1 MPDGSETLLRA
12 LSLFTAFPGAV
23 PGARYGVPQ
32 DAGRQPAGSGRT
44 HRFNEEDN
52 TDVFLRG
59 AAARKDM
66 KRYHLIGT
74 VCLLAL
80 LAVLAAGCSS
90 PGVQGVAEENTTAE
104 DLAAFVQEAAAYAK
118 TAGKD
123 AALAEFGNASGRF
136 SRGDLYVY
144 ACDYN
149 GTLLAHPYESEAVG
163 TDRGNWTDV
172 RGLPVI
178 RIGAAT
184 AADGGGFIAY
194 LVPAQEFG
202 SIDESAGESYLPKLG
217 YVAPAGEGWWIGSGV
232 YLSDTAGTG
241 REAYPEA
248 VSAMVD
254 LVERGAAYG
263 RGHDRPAAFA
273 EISNQTG
280 TLVDAAGHYLYAYD
294 YNGTLL
300 AHPYLQAAVGSSLIE
315 RQDPFGMKNI
325 RALRDT
331 ARDGGG
337 FIVFVWPNP
346 DNGNREELKIGYVL
360 PVDEDWWVGSG
371 VYLSEITGENT

>member
-1 MPDGSETLLRA
+1 M
-12 LSLFTAFPGAV
+12 
-23 PGARYGVPQ
+23 
-32 DAGRQPAGSGRT
+32 

-52 TDVFLRG
+52 TDVFLRRP
-59 AAARKDM
+59 AARKDM

-74 VCLLAL
+74 VCLLAF

-90 PGVQGVAEENTTAE
+90 PGVREVEEVHTARG
-104 DLAAFVQEAAAYAK
+104 DLVDLVTEAAAYAES
-118 TAGKD
+118 AGKD
-123 AALAEFGNASGRF
+123 AALTEFGNASGRF
-136 SRGDLYVY
+136 SRGAFYVY

-163 TDRGNWTDV
+163 TDRGNWTDL

-194 LVPAQEFG
+194 LYPAREFG
-202 SIDESAGESYLPKLG
+202 TVNESAGKSYLPKLG
-217 YVAPAGEGWWIGSGV
+217 YVAPAGEGWWIGSGI

-241 REAYPEA
+241 RERYPEA

-263 RGHDRPAAFA
+263 RDHEKEEAFA
-273 EISNQTG
+273 GISNLTG
-280 TLVDAAGHYLYAYD
+280 EFVDPAGHYLYAYD

-346 DNGNREELKIGYVL
+346 DKENCEELKIGYVL

-371 VYLSEITGENT
+371 AYLSEIVGENA

>member
-1 MPDGSETLLRA
+1 M
-12 LSLFTAFPGAV
+12 
-23 PGARYGVPQ
+23 
-32 DAGRQPAGSGRT
+32 GRWRT

-59 AAARKDM
+59 PAARKGM
-66 KRYHLIGT
+66 KRYHLVGT

-80 LAVLAAGCSS
+80 LAVLVTGCSS
-90 PGVQGVAEENTTAE
+90 PGVREVAEENTTTE
-104 DLAAFVQEAAAYAK
+104 DLAAFVREAAAYAE

-136 SRGDLYVY
+136 SLGDFYVY

-149 GTLLAHPYESEAVG
+149 GTLLAHPYGSEAVG
-163 TDRGNWTDV
+163 TDRGNWTDL

-178 RIGAAT
+178 RIGAAR

-194 LVPAQEFG
+194 LYPAPENG
-202 SIDESAGESYLPKLG
+202 TVNESAGEAYLPKLG

-232 YLSDTAGTG
+232 YLSETAGTG
-241 REAYPEA
+241 RERYPEA

-263 RGHDRPAAFA
+263 RNHEKATAFA

-280 TLVDAAGHYLYAYD
+280 SLVDPAGHYLYAYD

-300 AHPYLQAAVGSSLIE
+300 AHPYLQAAVGSNLIE

-346 DNGNREELKIGYVL
+346 DKENREELKIGYVL

-371 VYLSEITGENT
+371 VYLFEVTGTDAALPSPAP

>member
-1 MPDGSETLLRA
+1 
-12 LSLFTAFPGAV
+12 
-23 PGARYGVPQ
+23 
-32 DAGRQPAGSGRT
+32 
-44 HRFNEEDN
+44 
-52 TDVFLRG
+52 
-59 AAARKDM
+59 M
-66 KRYHLIGT
+66 KRYHLIS
-74 VCLLAL
+74 VACLLAT

-90 PGVQGVAEENTTAE
+90 PGVQEAAEENATTE
-104 DLAAFVQEAAAYAK
+104 DLAAFVREAAAYAK

-123 AALAEFGNASGRF
+123 TALAEFGNLSGRF
-136 SRGDLYVY
+136 SQGDLYVY
-144 ACDYN
+144 AYDYN
-149 GTLLAHPYESEAVG
+149 GTLLAHPYKQELVG

-184 AADGGGFIAY
+184 AANGGGFIAY
-194 LVPAQEFG
+194 LYPAPENG

-217 YVAPAGEGWWIGSGV
+217 YVAPVDEGWWIGSGV
-232 YLSDTAGTG
+232 YLSDTDGTG

-263 RGHDRPAAFA
+263 RDHEEATAFA

-280 TLVDAAGHYLYAYD
+280 TLVDPAGHYLYAYD

-300 AHPYLQAAVGSSLIE
+300 AHPYLQAAIGSNLID
-315 RQDPFGMKNI
+315 RRDPFGMENI

-346 DNGNREELKIGYVL
+346 DHENREEMKIGYVL
-360 PVDEDWWVGSG
+360 PVDETWWVGSG
-371 VYLSEITGENT
+371 VYLS